1 VSFLHPLILGVGL
14 GAVAVPILIH
24 FLRRRRR
31 PIPWAA
37 MRFLQE
43 AMRKR
48 KRRLKLEQLLLLA
61 CRVGL
66 VALLALAVARPV
78 IGGRPGSERPTV
90 LVLGVD
96 DSIGS
101 ALATGEA
108 RETLAASVEQA
119 KRSLDALNPGT
130 GDRAGL
136 ITLGA
141 PGRLEVWPP
150 TADLDAVRRA
160 LDRLTPTDSGVSA
173 EALRSALDAA
183 ERAPDNAER
192 WVVRLVSAWRGLDP
206 ERVFAGGA
214 VAGVEIVEV
223 STSETGDTE
232 NLGVRSLGVSTPTV
246 LGSPGSLA
254 PATQATVTLER
265 SGSEDER
272 LVEVELIA
280 LPGGSIAGRG
290 QARFAP
296 GQGTAQAVI
305 GVDDAA
311 LLAGPAARGQRVV
324 LEARI
329 PTDANP
335 RDNTA
340 RTVLSVRPGLRVAVV
355 ERPALAGAEGVA
367 PGVWVLAALTPD
379 ARVGIEGFR
388 VDPASLGSV
397 PAASMDAMVVLEPG
411 RMSGDGWARAREL
424 LDRGGLVI
432 ITPDAD
438 GTPASWGDDLA
449 ALTGDA
455 LTITPGAVG
464 EEVATRMSARDE
476 PRGVLAGLAGE
487 LAELARAVGVRRL
500 VRLNLSGPGEA
511 LLVNEDGSVLS
522 AGAVGV
528 GGRGVCVV
536 FGAAIDLAWTDL
548 PARPAFLPIV
558 QELVRRGAGTGSD
571 AAVVAGSAPPEAPG
585 VDRWVFD
592 ADLSGTVEQA
602 GDLGSRAGVIIGVA
616 SDGAVLRTLAV
627 NPDAAAARTE
637 AVPAERLNDAVEGV
651 FAGASLQ
658 SGPTTGPETPTAR
671 RAGPRG
677 DRLALLLLSVVAAL
691 AVIESLLARV
701 ASHPARSGASGG
713 GL

>member
-1 VSFLHPLILGVGL
+1 MSFLHPLLLGVGL

-37 MRFLQE
+37 MRFLQD

-48 KRRLKLEQLLLLA
+48 KRRLKLEQFLLLA
-61 CRVGL
+61 SRIAL
-66 VALLALAVARPV
+66 VALLAMGIARPV

-101 ALATGEA
+101 ALRGGEG

-160 LDRLTPTDSGVSA
+160 LDRLTPTDSAVSA
-173 EALRSALDAA
+173 ETLRVALDAA

-192 WVVRLVSAWRGLDP
+192 WVVRLVSVWRGLDP

-223 STSETGDTE
+223 STPETGSVE
-232 NLGVRSLGVSTPTV
+232 NLGIRLLGVSTPTV

-265 SGSEDER
+265 SGSDDER
-272 LVEVELIA
+272 LAEIELIA

-290 QARFAP
+290 QARFAS

-311 LLAGPAARGQRVV
+311 LTAGPGARGQRVV
-324 LEARI
+324 LEARL
-329 PTDANP
+329 PADANP
-335 RDNTA
+335 RDNIA

-355 ERPALAGAEGVA
+355 ERPALAGAAGVA

-397 PAASMDAMVVLEPG
+397 PAASMDALVVLEPA
-411 RMSGDGWARAREL
+411 RMTRDGWARAREL
-424 LDRGGLVI
+424 LDRGGLVV

-455 LTITPGAVG
+455 ITISPGAVG
-464 EEVATRMSARDE
+464 EEVVTRMSARDE

-511 LLVNEDGSVLS
+511 LLVNEDAGVLA
-522 AGAVGV
+522 AGAAGV

-536 FGAAIDLAWTDL
+536 FGTAIDLAWSDL
-548 PARPAFLPIV
+548 PARPAFLPIM

-571 AAVVAGSAPPEAPG
+571 AAVVAGTAPPETPG

-592 ADLSGTVEQA
+592 ADLSGIPEQA
-602 GDLGSRAGVIIGVA
+602 GDLGARAGVIVGVA

-627 NPDAAAARTE
+627 NPDAGAARTE
-637 AVPAERLNDAVEGV
+637 PVSVESLNAAVEGA

-658 SGPTTGPETPTAR
+658 TGPGSGAEAAPAR
-671 RAGPRG
+671 RAGPKG
-677 DRLALLLLSVVAAL
+677 DRLALLLLSAVAAL
-691 AVIESLLARV
+691 AVVEALLARM
-701 ASHPARSGASGG
+701 ASHPARAGGSGG
-713 GL
+713 GP